1 MKNLLLIVITV
12 IAFSNQTIYAQENNV
27 DNVLNKH
34 FDGGADNFYKLI
46 YTNVK
51 YPKKARQNCV
61 MGSIYANII
70 VNASGEIDTVHFM
83 RKLGFGIEESI
94 VESFELTRGLWKNKE
109 SLNLPFNFAFQIGTD
124 DNIPGDIKV
133 TAYKTVNGV
142 DVKPCRSNK
151 EILGDFN
158 RYIEKGKLGKA
169 EKMLQELLNRDPGS
183 EYFNGLAKHLQE
195 LKGK

>member
-1 MKNLLLIVITV
+1 MKNLLLLVIGIT
-12 IAFSNQTIYAQENNV
+12 AFHNQAIFAQEKNV
-27 DNVLNKH
+27 DNVLNVH

-70 VNASGEIDTVHFM
+70 VNASGEIDSVLFM

-94 VESFELTRGLWKNKE
+94 VESFNQTKGLWKNKE

-133 TAYKTVNGV
+133 TAYK
-142 DVKPCRSNK
+142 PR
-151 EILGDFN
+151 
-158 RYIEKGKLGKA
+158 
-169 EKMLQELLNRDPGS
+169 
-183 EYFNGLAKHLQE
+183 
-195 LKGK
+195 